1 MAITFEQIDLWRA
14 TPTETQ
20 VLEFKEAANQYDT
33 KKLCKYCVAIA
44 NEGGGHLILGIKDQK
59 PREVIGTQAFLN
71 IIDITE

>member
-44 NEGGGHLILGIKDQK
+44 NEGRSFDFGY
-59 PREVIGTQAFLN
+59 
-71 IIDITE
+71 